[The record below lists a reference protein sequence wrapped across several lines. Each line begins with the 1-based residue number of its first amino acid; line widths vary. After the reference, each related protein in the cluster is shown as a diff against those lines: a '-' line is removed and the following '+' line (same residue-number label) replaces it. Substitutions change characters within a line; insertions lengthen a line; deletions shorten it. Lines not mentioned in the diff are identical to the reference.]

1 MREKHS
7 PEQKPNLK
15 KQPTSKDRKE
25 ILKQIDDHLT
35 NIQLSE
41 SQKKYSETI
50 KNNTITFCHGP
61 AGTSKTFTA
70 CVTSLELL
78 VKHKV
83 NKVVLCKP
91 IQESGEKLGFLPGEV
106 SDKIGPFMESYVSN
120 YIKILGEPLFKIF
133 ESMFLE
139 YRPLAYMRG
148 ASFDECLM
156 ILDEVQNADFS
167 QLILFVTRLGN
178 RSKMLACGDVSQF
191 DIEKKK
197 VALPKFIELMDGIE
211 GVSKFIFNEND
222 IVRNKILIEITQRYE
237 RWKHNDK
244 S

>member
-1 MREKHS
+1 MSEKTS
-7 PEQKPNLK
+7 NERNPTK
-15 KQPTSKDRKE
+15 KQVTSKDRKD
-25 ILKQIDDHLT
+25 ILKQIDDRLKS
-35 NIQLSE
+35 IVLSE
-41 SQKKYSETI
+41 SQKRYSDTI

-61 AGTSKTFTA
+61 AGTSKTYTA
-70 CVTSLELL
+70 CFTSLDLL

-83 NKVVLCKP
+83 NKIVLCKP

-120 YIKILGEPLFKIF
+120 YIKILGEGLFKIF
-133 ESMFLE
+133 ESLFIE

-156 ILDEVQNADFS
+156 ILDEAQNADFS

-178 RSKMLACGDVSQF
+178 KSKMLVCGDVSQF

-197 VALPKFIELMDGIE
+197 VALPQFIHLMDGIE
-211 GVSKFIFNEND
+211 GVSKFLFDEND
-222 IVRNKILIEITQRYE
+222 IVRHRILIEITKRYE
-237 RWKHNDK
+237 QWKHNSK